1 VSGIDEP
8 SSGLRLTM
16 VRPNLDDLP
25 QPPLPEGFLLRDF
38 RDGDEQAWI
47 DIHIPSDRHHQ
58 FDLKC
63 YRGEFGDDRDDIR
76 RRQIFLCEA
85 AGRPIGTVTAWFDA
99 ARGPAWGR
107 IHWVAIEPPWQG
119 RGLSKPMLAAACRR
133 LRDLGHSRGVLTTQ
147 TVRPRAVGLYL
158 RFGFV
163 PEITCPADADA
174 WRLVA
179 ARLRP
184 DLTAAVS
191 GHLEPAET

>member
-1 VSGIDEP
+1 LSGIDEP
-8 SSGLRLTM
+8 SSGIRLTM
-16 VRPNLDDLP
+16 VRADLAGLP
-25 QPPLPEGFLLRDF
+25 AAVLPEGFALRDF

-47 DIHIPSDRHHQ
+47 DIHIPADPHHQ

-63 YRGEFGDDRDDIR
+63 YRGEFGEDRDEIR
-76 RRQIFLCEA
+76 RRQIFLCEP

-107 IHWVAIEPPWQG
+107 IHWVAIAPPWQG

-133 LRDLGHSRGVLTTQ
+133 LRDLGHTRAVLTTQ

-158 RFGFV
+158 RFGFA
-163 PEITCPADADA
+163 PEIATPADTAA

-179 ARLRP
+179 TRLRP
-184 DLTAAVS
+184 DLAAAV
-191 GHLEPAET
+191 GEYLGGAEQ